1 MDKIKA
7 NPRNLWTGAGKEFV
21 NKSLHSCLEAKTI
34 NSYHCYGQ
42 HKIAH
47 VDRVIEHSTASCNR
61 ISQQA
66 TQSTDRSAVLGT
78 ILGVL

>member
-21 NKSLHSCLEAKTI
+21 NKSLQSWLEDNTI
-34 NSYHCYGQ
+34 NSYHSYGQ
-42 HKIAH
+42 HKVAH
-47 VDRVIEHSTASCNR
+47 VDRVIELSTASCKGR
-61 ISQQA
+61 SQQA

-78 ILGVL
+78 IVGVL